1 MRTDKIKQYLIPN
14 LPYLFIGWAC
24 LKVGTAYRLAAGAGF
39 AQKLVGMLAA
49 IGTADACVYTLDGR
63 PQPLFGLYR
72 RTCLPEAAGML
83 AVGENK
89 LQLLLDRVATVYLP
103 TADPDP
109 FRNLNTPEELE
120 RARRSVWL

>member
-1 MRTDKIKQYLIPN
+1 
-14 LPYLFIGWAC
+14 
-24 LKVGTAYRLAAGAGF
+24 
-39 AQKLVGMLAA
+39 
-49 IGTADACVYTLDGR
+49 
-63 PQPLFGLYR
+63 
-72 RTCLPEAAGML
+72 ML

-89 LQLLLDRVATVYLP
+89 LRLLLDRVDTVYLP